1 MSNLFGDPRRSIK
14 SHNAAFV
21 VAESQIRKGLQ
32 FSNYINRAARHIGVS
47 EYRFKIWAAKYLD
60 AETGLTL
67 LELQQRN
74 LLIEKAN
81 RVGTEKKKRGD
92 GSTPFSNRKELSEDQ
107 IREAMSISNSNKEAS
122 EFLHV
127 TSSTYKKYASMYI
140 DDETGM
146 TLYELQHQ
154 KWKKINYERFIARKE
169 AGYFEKL
176 KERKAKWQAQKFK
189 KGEVPWSERPEDW
202 KYKGLQLSEDVVR
215 NAIKNTRSNK
225 EAASWLRIGY
235 KTWKKYAK
243 SYIDPVSG
251 RTLFDLH
258 TAVGGKGV
266 PKVMNPKNR
275 ANPVALE
282 LGYQL
287 IKGQYSTP
295 KRVGEL
301 TKRLM
306 KDGRLGF
313 CCAECGFAQKRPI
326 DMKMPL
332 LINFKNNDRSD
343 WREENLQW
351 LCYNCS
357 FLLALDYTTR
367 TSREILQS
375 IAPESPD
382 APDEVKSFYNIDDF
396 YLEHLKSLGVKDLS
410 EDVKPQIEK
419 DEKNPDID
427 DLINYI

>member
-1 MSNLFGDPRRSIK
+1 MSSLFDDPRK
-14 SHNAAFV
+14 SLKSRAAALV
-21 VAESQIRKGLQ
+21 VSESQIRKGLQ

-60 AETGLTL
+60 AETGLSL

-74 LLIEKAN
+74 LLIEKASKI
-81 RVGTEKKKRGD
+81 GTQKRRHGD
-92 GSTPFSNRKELSEDQ
+92 GTVKYSNKLDLTEEQ
-107 IREAMSISNSNKEAS
+107 IREAMAISNSNKEAS

-127 TSSTYKKYASMYI
+127 NYATYKKYASSYI
-140 DDETGM
+140 DEETGM

-176 KERKAKWQAQKFK
+176 KERKAKWEAQKFK
-189 KGEVPWSERPEDW
+189 AGEMPWSERPDDW
-202 KYKGLQLSEDVVR
+202 KYKGLQLSEEIVR
-215 NAIKNTRSNK
+215 NAMKNTRSNK
-225 EAASWLRIGY
+225 EAAAWLRIGY

-243 SYIDPVSG
+243 SYIDPITG
-251 RTLFDLH
+251 RSLFDMH

-266 PKVMNPKNR
+266 PKVMNPKNK

-287 IKGQYSTP
+287 IKGQYCTP
-295 KRVGEL
+295 KRIAEL

-332 LINFKNNDRSD
+332 LLNFKNNDKTD
-343 WREENLQW
+343 WTEENLRW

-357 FLLALDYTTR
+357 FLLALDYSTK

-382 APDEVKSFYNIDDF
+382 APEEVKSFYNIDDF
-396 YLEHLKSLGVKDLS
+396 YIEHLKSLGVKDLA
-410 EDVKPQIEK
+410 EDVKPIQK
-419 DEKNPDID
+419 DEKNPDLD
-427 DLINYI
+427 DLIDYN